1 MKKIGLAFV
10 LTVLIFF
17 FSLTIVPI
25 ISNKENLDEAS
36 NIEYAPIY
44 KLSKIPFYFIGNEKS
59 HVNFIEED
67 LSYKDEPDTKD
78 GMYITGLLYIKD
90 KVWKYGLYNDIESE
104 TNIKGVY
111 SRVFQHISEI
121 KNNKLS

>member
-17 FSLTIVPI
+17 FSLTIAPI

-44 KLSKIPFYFIGNEKS
+44 KLSKILFY
-59 HVNFIEED
+59 
-67 LSYKDEPDTKD
+67 
-78 GMYITGLLYIKD
+78 
-90 KVWKYGLYNDIESE
+90 W
-104 TNIKGVY
+104 
-111 SRVFQHISEI
+111 
-121 KNNKLS
+121 